1 MRTKTADI
9 QVYRFRRFVV
19 FIVGFFFFVVDY
31 RRCQHRRKISFF
43 VAVSLR
49 YGPLYIKG
57 DDFVQAFSFQLA

>member
-1 MRTKTADI
+1 MWAKTADI
-9 QVYRFRRFVV
+9 QVYRFRRLVV
-19 FIVGFFFFVVDY
+19 FIVGLLFLVVDY

-49 YGPLYIKG
+49 YGPSYIKG